1 MLKINYFKKQFVF
14 GSLEGTVFMDNKK
27 WYLGL
32 DIGTN
37 SVGFC
42 ATDTEYNILTK
53 NSKLQCG
60 SRLFEDAK
68 DASERRLYRSSRRR
82 MARKKERINLL
93 QQFFDQAIS
102 SVDPAFFIRLKESN
116 YHLEDKS
123 TGTASKYPLFND
135 PDFTDIE
142 YFKKYPTIYHLRCAL
157 MNDDITDPRLLYL
170 ACHHLIKYRGHFLF
184 EQFNSDSDA
193 DLIGLV
199 DAINDDLNGIF
210 SEENETNDIL
220 LSTENVSQIYEI
232 INDKKVSDKDQ
243 WFSIFQILNPTA
255 NKIVKKICDTLK
267 GSKIDLKSIAPS
279 LEIDDDLKE
288 SLKDFRFGS
297 EQFDDTYSL
306 LEQYLDDQHLSL
318 LMHLKQFY
326 DFISLN
332 RILSGFN
339 TVAAAM
345 VDRYNLHHEQLLA
358 FKRFVKKYK
367 PESYNS
373 FFRKNF
379 VYDRKKDSNGT
390 YQNYVKSNKSNGKKV
405 LAYSALCI
413 EKKQQGHIP
422 VIATYETFLSY
433 TKKFIDT
440 CEKNIPEIINDEDFK
455 IIKSGLESDNFCK
468 KHNLKENSYIPYQL
482 TLKELDLIL
491 NRQRKNFSFLTDDV
505 VDKIKKIL
513 TFKIPYYV
521 GPLSEKDK
529 GMFSWIVK
537 KPGHEKQ
544 KVLPWNFDDIVDR
557 AASGEEFIKR
567 MTSKCTYLRNED
579 VLPKQSLLYQK
590 YLVLNELNNVSID
603 NNKIDQNIKKAIFE
617 ELCCKGIKLSK
628 TKIENFLRDK
638 HLISKENHV
647 TYNGSFN
654 ESLSSFDKLKN
665 ILGDKFNDT
674 MCEDIILWHTV
685 FANEKDPVK
694 SRIIEKYGQELN
706 PSLIDKLSRLAFTG
720 WGRLSRRFLAELGT
734 TDVRTG
740 ETALSI
746 IHLLEDTN
754 LNLMQILNSDNYSP
768 SFINLV
774 NQENTLDTSETLNY
788 DYVKNLY
795 CSPTVKRSI
804 WQAIRIS
811 KELTQING
819 CDPEKIFIEVTRT
832 NDLKNKGKVTDS
844 RRKQLQD
851 KFNKTKKIKDDLSQ
865 LLDEFNK
872 RTDLREF
879 RGDRLYL
886 YFMQLGRC
894 MYSGEKINL
903 DELYDRNLYDIDHIY
918 PQSIILD
925 DSLDNKVLVKRHIN
939 AVKSDNYPLSSDIRN
954 SQRAFWDMLKKYD
967 FISETKYN
975 RLISSKELTSDII
988 GGFLNRQLVSTNI
1001 AVKETAKALSQI
1013 YPGNN
1018 RIVYS
1023 KAGHVS
1029 DFRHKFRIV
1038 KCREINNIHHG
1049 HDAYLNIV
1057 VGNVWHST
1065 YLRYWNSNC
1074 TFNENNALN
1083 KLFDKDK
1090 PGFWS
1095 TSYLD
1100 KIRNYILNSDKYLN
1114 KFVVTKTPI
1123 DRKGSFYDA
1132 TIYPKGVAQFPL
1144 HNTSAYDIKK
1154 SGGYKNQYA
1163 SYVCAVEYKN
1173 KKGITET
1180 DILPVFI
1187 KDRNEASQNMKEYVS
1202 RNFGVE
1208 STRLIY
1214 SHIPFDSLLEVDG
1227 VRYYLRGRDLKLFQ
1241 LVVATEWQPSSEI
1254 ISIIHDINNC
1264 LSKINQKELTSP
1276 DDNSVEFEFA
1286 KGKIISKSDIKLVFE
1301 AIVNQLKKPFYGK
1314 YAFVKKFNEGKLNID
1329 KFYEANLLD
1338 QMKFI
1343 LSMLNLIT
1351 LNGSLFNAELI
1362 DGAANE
1368 TCKYLTNLKGC
1379 SVYLISQSVTG
1390 LYEKRIKII
1399 DPQ

>member
-1 MLKINYFKKQFVF
+1 
-14 GSLEGTVFMDNKK
+14 MDNKK

-142 YFKKYPTIYHLRCAL
+142 YYKKYPTIYHLRCAL

-279 LEIDDDLKE
+279 LEIDDELKE

-332 RILSGFN
+332 RILSGFS
-339 TVAAAM
+339 TVAAAK

-405 LAYSALCI
+405 LAYSAMCI

-505 VDKIKKIL
+505 VDKIKRIL

-529 GMFSWIVK
+529 GTFSWIVK

-603 NNKIDQNIKKAIFE
+603 NNKIDQIIKKAIFE
-617 ELCCKGIKLSK
+617 ELCCKGIKLSN

-654 ESLSSFDKLKN
+654 ESLSSFDKLKK

-706 PSLIDKLSRLAFTG
+706 SSLIDKLSRLAFTG
-720 WGRLSRRFLAELGT
+720 WGRLSRRFLTELGT

-939 AVKSDNYPLSSDIRN
+939 ALKSDNYPLSSDIRN

-1114 KFVVTKTPI
+1114 KFVVTKSPI
-1123 DRKGSFYDA
+1123 DRKGAFYDA
-1132 TIYPKGVAQFPL
+1132 TIYPKGVAQFQL
-1144 HNTSAYDIKK
+1144 HQSPEYAVTK
-1154 SGGYKNQYA
+1154 SGGYRNQNA
-1163 SYVCAVEYKN
+1163 SFACVVEYKDIKG
-1173 KKGITET
+1173 KKKI
-1180 DILPVFI
+1180 DILPIFI
-1187 KDRNEASQNMKEYVS
+1187 KDKKYASNNLLEYVTKY
-1202 RNFGVE
+1202 FGCVE
-1208 STRLIY
+1208 PRLLY
-1214 SHIPFDSLLEVDG
+1214 SHIPFDSLIEVDG
-1227 VRYYLRGRDLKLFQ
+1227 VRYYLRGVSSEVQ
-1241 LVVATEWQPSSEI
+1241 LVVSTEWQPSEDI
-1254 ISIIHDINNC
+1254 VKIVHDISSC
-1264 LSKINQKELTSP
+1264 LAKINNKEIDEPETGIES
-1276 DDNSVEFEFA
+1276 FEYS
-1286 KGKIISKSDIKLVFE
+1286 KGKYISKLDNNKVFNS
-1301 AIVNQLKKPFYGK
+1301 ILNQLNKPFYEQ
-1314 YAFVKKFNEGKLNID
+1314 YSFVKKYKLGKLNINN
-1329 KFYEANLLD
+1329 FFNATILE

-1343 LSMLNLIT
+1343 LSMLNLVT
-1351 LNGSLFNAELI
+1351 LNGSLFNAKLI
-1362 DGAANE
+1362 DGASNE
-1368 TCKYLTNLKGC
+1368 TCKYRLSNCKDI
-1379 SVYLISQSVTG
+1379 SASLISQSVTG

-1399 DPQ
+1399 DPQK